1 MSHAVRVHET
11 GDASV
16 MKWEE
21 VNVAD
26 PAAGEVCLR
35 HTAIG
40 LNFIDIYFRA
50 GTYPSPQL
58 PFIPGLEAA
67 GVIES
72 IGENIS
78 GFEVG
83 DRVAYASPPLGS
95 YAELRLMP
103 AGRLVKLPDSIDD
116 RVAAAMMLKGM
127 TAHYLL
133 RRTFKVVPGTTLL
146 LHAAA
151 GGVGL
156 IACQWAKYLGATVIG
171 TVGSDEKA
179 ELACSHGCDHAILY
193 RKEDFVTR
201 VREITDG
208 EGVDVVYDSVGKDT
222 FLQSLDCLK
231 PMGMLALFGQSS
243 GAVEPFDLGLL
254 SAKGSLFVTRPTL
267 MNYVDKRGDLEDT
280 AEALFEVIR
289 EGVVNAD
296 IRQERPLREAAAAHS
311 DLESRRTT
319 GATLL
324 IP

>member
-16 MKWEE
+16 MQWEE
-21 VNVAD
+21 VSVAD
-26 PAAGEVCLR
+26 PAAGEVSLR

-72 IGENIS
+72 IGENVS

-95 YAELRLMP
+95 YAESRLMP

-133 RRTFKVVPGTTLL
+133 RRTFKVGPGTTLL

-171 TVGSDEKA
+171 TVGSNEKA

-193 RKEDFVTR
+193 REEDFVPR
-201 VREITDG
+201 VREITEG

-222 FLQSLDCLK
+222 FL
-231 PMGMLALFGQSS
+231 
-243 GAVEPFDLGLL
+243 
-254 SAKGSLFVTRPTL
+254 
-267 MNYVDKRGDLEDT
+267 
-280 AEALFEVIR
+280 
-289 EGVVNAD
+289 
-296 IRQERPLREAAAAHS
+296 
-311 DLESRRTT
+311 
-319 GATLL
+319 
-324 IP
+324 

>member
-58 PFIPGLEAA
+58 PFVPGLEGA

-72 IGENIS
+72 IGENVS

-95 YAELRLMP
+95 YAESRLMP

-133 RRTFKVVPGTTLL
+133 RRTFKVGPGTTLL

-171 TVGSDEKA
+171 TVGSNEKA

-193 RKEDFVTR
+193 RKEDFVAR

-280 AEALFEVIR
+280 AKELFEVIR

>member
-16 MKWEE
+16 MQWEE
-21 VNVAD
+21 VNVAE

-58 PFIPGLEAA
+58 PFVPGLEGA

-72 IGENIS
+72 IGENVG

-95 YAELRLMP
+95 YAESRLMP
-103 AGRLVKLPDSIDD
+103 AGRLVKLPDDIDD

-133 RRTFKVVPGTTLL
+133 RRVFKAGPGTTIL

-171 TVGSDEKA
+171 TVGSEEKA

-193 RKEDFVTR
+193 RKEDFVAR
-201 VREITDG
+201 VCEITD
-208 EGVDVVYDSVGKDT
+208 EKGVDVVYDSVGKDT
-222 FLQSLDCLK
+222 FLKSLDCLK

-243 GAVEPFDLGLL
+243 GGVEPFDLGLL

-267 MNYVDKRGDLEDT
+267 MNYVDKRDDLEDT
-280 AEALFEVIR
+280 AEELFEVIR

-296 IRQERPLREAAAAHS
+296 IRQERPLREAATAHS

>member
-72 IGENIS
+72 IGENVS

-193 RKEDFVTR
+193 RKEDFVAR

-222 FLQSLDCLK
+222 FLKSLDCLK

-267 MNYVDKRGDLEDT
+267 MNYVDKRSDLEDT
-280 AEALFEVIR
+280 AEELFEVIR

-296 IRQERPLREAAAAHS
+296 IRQERPLREAAAAHT

>member
-95 YAELRLMP
+95 YAESRLMP

-193 RKEDFVTR
+193 RKEDFVAR

-267 MNYVDKRGDLEDT
+267 MNYVDKRRDLENT
-280 AEALFEVIR
+280 AEELFKVIR

>member
-193 RKEDFVTR
+193 RKEDFVAR

-243 GAVEPFDLGLL
+243 GAVGPFDLGLL

-280 AEALFEVIR
+280 AEELFEVIR

-296 IRQERPLREAAAAHS
+296 IRQERPLRDAAAAHS

>member
-72 IGENIS
+72 IGENVS

-95 YAELRLMP
+95 YAESRLMP

-133 RRTFKVVPGTTLL
+133 RRTFKVGPGTTLL

-193 RKEDFVTR
+193 REEDFVAR

-280 AEALFEVIR
+280 AKELFEVIR

-296 IRQERPLREAAAAHS
+296 IRQERPLREAGAAHS

>member
-72 IGENIS
+72 IGENVS

-267 MNYVDKRGDLEDT
+267 MNYVDKRSDLDDT
-280 AEALFEVIR
+280 AEELFEVIR

-296 IRQERPLREAAAAHS
+296 IRQERPLRDAAAAHR

>member
-72 IGENIS
+72 IGENVS

-156 IACQWAKYLGATVIG
+156 IACQWAKHLGATVIG

-193 RKEDFVTR
+193 RKEDFVAR

-243 GAVEPFDLGLL
+243 GAVGPFDLGLL

-267 MNYVDKRGDLEDT
+267 MNYVDKRRDLENT
-280 AEALFEVIR
+280 AEELFKVIR

>member
-72 IGENIS
+72 IGENVS

-95 YAELRLMP
+95 YAESRLMP

-133 RRTFKVVPGTTLL
+133 RRTYKVGPGTTLL

-193 RKEDFVTR
+193 RKEDFVAR

-231 PMGMLALFGQSS
+231 SMGMLALFGQSS

-267 MNYVDKRGDLEDT
+267 MNYVDKRRDLENT
-280 AEALFEVIR
+280 AEELFKVIR

>member
-72 IGENIS
+72 IGENVS

-133 RRTFKVVPGTTLL
+133 RRTFKVEPGTTLL

-193 RKEDFVTR
+193 RKEDFVAR

-267 MNYVDKRGDLEDT
+267 MNYVDKRRDLENT
-280 AEALFEVIR
+280 AEELFKVIR

>member
-11 GDASV
+11 GDANV
-16 MKWEE
+16 MQWEE
-21 VNVAD
+21 VNVAA
-26 PAAGEVCLR
+26 PAAGEACLR

-72 IGENIS
+72 IGENVS

-95 YAELRLMP
+95 YAESRLMP
-103 AGRLVKLPDSIDD
+103 AGRLVKLPGDIDD

-133 RRTFKVVPGTTLL
+133 RRTFKVEPGTTLL

-171 TVGSDEKA
+171 TVGSNEKA

-193 RKEDFVTR
+193 REEDFVAR

-267 MNYVDKRGDLEDT
+267 MNYVDKRSDLEDT
-280 AEALFEVIR
+280 AEELFEVIR

-296 IRQERPLREAAAAHS
+296 IRQERPLREAATAHS

>member
-72 IGENIS
+72 IGENVS

-95 YAELRLMP
+95 YAESRLMP

-193 RKEDFVTR
+193 RKEDFVAR

-267 MNYVDKRGDLEDT
+267 MNYVDKRRDLENT
-280 AEALFEVIR
+280 AEELFEVIR

>member
-1 MSHAVRVHET
+1 MSRAIRVHET

-16 MKWEE
+16 MQWEE
-21 VNVAD
+21 VSVAD
-26 PAAGEVCLR
+26 PAAGEVSLR

-72 IGENIS
+72 IGENVS

-95 YAELRLMP
+95 YAESRLMP
-103 AGRLVKLPDSIDD
+103 AGRLVKLPDDIDD

-133 RRTFKVVPGTTLL
+133 RRTFKVEPGTTLL

-193 RKEDFVTR
+193 REEDFVAR
-201 VREITDG
+201 VREITEG

-280 AEALFEVIR
+280 AKELFEVIR
-289 EGVVNAD
+289 GGVVNAD
-296 IRQERPLREAAAAHS
+296 IRQERPLRDAAAAHT

>member
-1 MSHAVRVHET
+1 MSHALRVHET

-16 MKWEE
+16 LQWEE

-26 PAAGEVCLR
+26 PAPDEVCLR

-40 LNFIDIYFRA
+40 LNFIDVYFRA
-50 GTYPSPQL
+50 GIYPSPQL
-58 PFIPGLEAA
+58 PFVPGLEGA

-72 IGENIS
+72 IGENVD
-78 GFEVG
+78 GLDVG
-83 DRVAYASPPLGS
+83 DRVAYASPPLGA
-95 YAELRLMP
+95 YAESRLMP
-103 AGRLVKLPDSIDD
+103 AGRLVKLPDDIDD

-133 RRTFKVVPGTTLL
+133 RRIFRAGPGTTIL

-171 TVGSDEKA
+171 TVGSEEKA

-193 RKEDFVTR
+193 RKEDFAAR

-208 EGVDVVYDSVGKDT
+208 EGVDAVYDSVGKDT
-222 FLQSLDCLK
+222 FLKSLDCLK

-243 GAVEPFDLGLL
+243 GGVEPFDLGLL
-254 SAKGSLFVTRPTL
+254 AAKGSLFVTRPTL
-267 MNYVDKRGDLEDT
+267 MNYVDKRSDLEAT
-280 AEALFEVIR
+280 AAELFEVIR
-289 EGVVNAD
+289 EGIVNAD
-296 IRQERPLREAAAAHS
+296 IRQERPLREASAAHS

>member
-72 IGENIS
+72 IGENVS

-133 RRTFKVVPGTTLL
+133 RRTFKVGPGTTLL

-193 RKEDFVTR
+193 RKEDFVAR

-267 MNYVDKRGDLEDT
+267 MNYVDKRRDLENT
-280 AEALFEVIR
+280 AEELFKVIR

>member
-1 MSHAVRVHET
+1 MQWEDVNI
-11 GDASV
+11 GD
-16 MKWEE
+16 
-21 VNVAD
+21 
-26 PAAGEVCLR
+26 PTAGEVRLR

-50 GTYPSPQL
+50 GIYPSPQL
-58 PFIPGLEAA
+58 PFVPGLEGA

-72 IGENIS
+72 IGEGVD
-78 GFEVG
+78 GFDVG
-83 DRVAYASPPLGS
+83 DRVAYASPPLGA
-95 YAELRLMP
+95 YAESRLML
-103 AGRLVKLPDSIDD
+103 AGRLVKLPDDIDD

-133 RRTFKVVPGTTLL
+133 HRIFKAGPGTTIL

-193 RKEDFVTR
+193 REEDFVAR

-222 FLQSLDCLK
+222 FLKSLDCLK

-254 SAKGSLFVTRPTL
+254 AAKGSLFVTRPSL
-267 MNYVDKRGDLEDT
+267 MTYVDKRGDLENT
-280 AEALFEVIR
+280 AEEMFQVIR
-289 EGVVNAD
+289 DGIVNAD
-296 IRQERPLREAAAAHS
+296 IRQERPLSEAAAAHV

>member
-16 MKWEE
+16 MQWEE
-21 VNVAD
+21 VSVAD
-26 PAAGEVCLR
+26 PAAGEVSLR

-58 PFIPGLEAA
+58 PFVPGLEGA

-72 IGENIS
+72 IGENVG

-95 YAELRLMP
+95 YAESRLMP
-103 AGRLVKLPDSIDD
+103 AGRLVKLPDDIDD

-133 RRTFKVVPGTTLL
+133 RRVFKAGPGTTIL

-171 TVGSDEKA
+171 TVGSEEKA

-193 RKEDFVTR
+193 RKEDFVAR
-201 VREITDG
+201 VREITD
-208 EGVDVVYDSVGKDT
+208 EKGVDVVYDSVGKDT

-243 GAVEPFDLGLL
+243 GAVEPFDLGL
-254 SAKGSLFVTRPTL
+254 
-267 MNYVDKRGDLEDT
+267 
-280 AEALFEVIR
+280 
-289 EGVVNAD
+289 
-296 IRQERPLREAAAAHS
+296 
-311 DLESRRTT
+311 
-319 GATLL
+319 
-324 IP
+324 

>member
-1 MSHAVRVHET
+1 MSHAIRVHET

-16 MKWEE
+16 MQWEE
-21 VNVAD
+21 VKVAD
-26 PAAGEVCLR
+26 PAAGEVRLR

-50 GTYPSPQL
+50 GIYPSPQL
-58 PFIPGLEAA
+58 PFVPGLEAA

-72 IGENIS
+72 IGENVS

-83 DRVAYASPPLGS
+83 DRVAYASPPIGA
-95 YAELRLMP
+95 YAESRLMP

-133 RRTFKVVPGTTLL
+133 RRIFKAGPGTTLL

-156 IACQWAKYLGATVIG
+156 IACQWARYLGATVIG

-193 RKEDFVTR
+193 REEDFVAR
-201 VREITDG
+201 VHEITEG

-222 FLQSLDCLK
+222 FLKSLDCLK

-267 MNYVDKRGDLEDT
+267 MNYVDKREDLENT
-280 AEALFEVIR
+280 AEELFEVIR
-289 EGVVNAD
+289 KGVVNAD
-296 IRQERPLREAAAAHS
+296 IRQERPLLEAAAAHR

>member
-133 RRTFKVVPGTTLL
+133 RRTFKVGPSTTLL

-193 RKEDFVTR
+193 RKEDFVAR

-267 MNYVDKRGDLEDT
+267 MNYVDKRRDLENT
-280 AEALFEVIR
+280 AEELFKVIR

>member
-72 IGENIS
+72 IGENVS

-127 TAHYLL
+127 TSHYLL
-133 RRTFKVVPGTTLL
+133 RRTFKVGPGTTLL

-193 RKEDFVTR
+193 RKEDFVAR

-267 MNYVDKRGDLEDT
+267 MNYVDKRRDLENT
-280 AEALFEVIR
+280 AEELFKVIR

>member
-72 IGENIS
+72 IGENVS

-95 YAELRLMP
+95 YAESRLMP

-231 PMGMLALFGQSS
+231 PMGMLAFFGQSS

-267 MNYVDKRGDLEDT
+267 MNYVDKRSDLEDT
-280 AEALFEVIR
+280 AEELFEVIR

-296 IRQERPLREAAAAHS
+296 IRQERPLRDAAAAHR

>member
-1 MSHAVRVHET
+1 MSHAIRVHET

-16 MKWEE
+16 MQWEE
-21 VNVAD
+21 TKVAD
-26 PAAGEVCLR
+26 PATGEVFLR

-58 PFIPGLEAA
+58 PFTPGLEAA

-72 IGENIS
+72 IGENVS

-95 YAELRLMP
+95 YAESRLMP
-103 AGRLVKLPDSIDD
+103 AGRLVKLPDDIED

-133 RRTFKVVPGTTLL
+133 RRIFKVGPGTTLL

-156 IACQWAKYLGATVIG
+156 IACQWAKHLGATVIG
-171 TVGSDEKA
+171 TVGSAEKA

-193 RKEDFVTR
+193 REEDFVAR
-201 VREITDG
+201 VREITNK

-267 MNYVDKRGDLEDT
+267 MHYVDKRSDLEDT
-280 AEALFEVIR
+280 AAELFEVIR

-296 IRQERPLREAAAAHS
+296 IRQERPLRDAAVAHT

>member
-1 MSHAVRVHET
+1 MNHAVRVHET

-16 MKWEE
+16 MQWEE
-21 VNVAD
+21 VNVAE

-72 IGENIS
+72 IGENVS

-133 RRTFKVVPGTTLL
+133 RRIFKVGPGTTIL

-267 MNYVDKRGDLEDT
+267 MNYVDKRRDLENT
-280 AEALFEVIR
+280 AEELFKVIR

>member
-16 MKWEE
+16 MQWEE

-72 IGENIS
+72 IGENVS

-95 YAELRLMP
+95 YAESRLMP

-193 RKEDFVTR
+193 RKEDFVAR

-267 MNYVDKRGDLEDT
+267 MNYVDKRSDLENT
-280 AEALFEVIR
+280 AEELFKVIR

>member
-1 MSHAVRVHET
+1 MNHAVRVHQT
-11 GDASV
+11 GDANV
-16 MKWEE
+16 MQWEE
-21 VNVAD
+21 VKVAD
-26 PAAGEVCLR
+26 PAAGEVSLR

-40 LNFIDIYFRA
+40 LNFIDIYFRS

-58 PFIPGLEAA
+58 PFIPGMEAA
-67 GVIES
+67 GAIES
-72 IGENIS
+72 IGENVS

-95 YAELRLMP
+95 YTESRLMP
-103 AGRLVKLPDSIDD
+103 AERLVKLPDDIDD

-133 RRTFKVVPGTTLL
+133 RRIFKVGPGTTIL

-156 IACQWAKYLGATVIG
+156 IACQWARYLGATVIG
-171 TVGSDEKA
+171 TVGSGEKA
-179 ELACSHGCDHAILY
+179 ELASSHGCDHAILY
-193 RKEDFVTR
+193 REEDFVAR

-208 EGVDVVYDSVGKDT
+208 KGVDVVYDSVGKDT
-222 FLQSLDCLK
+222 FLHSLDCLK

-243 GAVEPFDLGLL
+243 GPVAPFDPGLL

-267 MNYVDKRGDLEDT
+267 MNYVNKRSDLDNT
-280 AEALFEVIR
+280 VAELFEVLR
-289 EGVVNAD
+289 KGVVNAD
-296 IRQERPLREAAAAHS
+296 IRQERPLREATEAHS
-311 DLESRRTT
+311 DLESRRTA

>member
-1 MSHAVRVHET
+1 MSYALRVHKT

-16 MKWEE
+16 MQWEE
-21 VNVAD
+21 VTVTD
-26 PAAGEVCLR
+26 PAPGEVRLR

-50 GTYPSPQL
+50 GIYPSPQL
-58 PFIPGLEAA
+58 PFVPGLEGA

-72 IGENIS
+72 IGENVG

-83 DRVAYASPPLGS
+83 DRVAYASPPLGAYS
-95 YAELRLMP
+95 ESRLMP
-103 AGRLVKLPDSIDD
+103 AGRLVRLPDDIDD

-133 RRTFKVVPGTTLL
+133 RRIFKAGPGTTIL

-156 IACQWAKYLGATVIG
+156 IACQWARHLGATVIG

-193 RKEDFVTR
+193 RKEDFVAR
-201 VREITDG
+201 VSEITDG
-208 EGVDVVYDSVGKDT
+208 KGVDVVYDSVGKDT
-222 FLQSLDCLK
+222 FLKSLDCLK

-243 GAVEPFDLGLL
+243 GGVEPFDLGLL
-254 SAKGSLFVTRPTL
+254 AAKGSLFVTRPTL
-267 MNYVDKRGDLEDT
+267 MNYVDKRSDLEDT
-280 AEALFEVIR
+280 AAELFEVIR
-289 EGVVNAD
+289 EGVVKAD
-296 IRQERPLREAAAAHS
+296 IRQERPLRDASAAHS

>member
-16 MKWEE
+16 MQWEE

-26 PAAGEVCLR
+26 PAVGEVCLR

-58 PFIPGLEAA
+58 PFVPGLEGA

-72 IGENIS
+72 IGENVS

-83 DRVAYASPPLGS
+83 DRVAYASPPLGA
-95 YAELRLMP
+95 YAESRLMP
-103 AGRLVKLPDSIDD
+103 AGRLVKLPDDIDD

-133 RRTFKVVPGTTLL
+133 RRIFRTGPGTTVL

-193 RKEDFVTR
+193 REEDFVAR

-267 MNYVDKRGDLEDT
+267 MNYVDKRSDLKDT
-280 AEALFEVIR
+280 AEELFEVIR
-289 EGVVNAD
+289 GGVVNAD
-296 IRQERPLREAAAAHS
+296 IRQERPLRDAVAAHT

>member
-16 MKWEE
+16 LQWEE
-21 VNVAD
+21 VSVAE

-40 LNFIDIYFRA
+40 LNFIDVYFRA

-58 PFIPGLEAA
+58 PFVPGLEGA

-72 IGENIS
+72 IGENVD
-78 GFEVG
+78 GFDVG
-83 DRVAYASPPLGS
+83 DRVAYASPPLGA

-103 AGRLVKLPDSIDD
+103 AGRLVKLPDDIDD

-133 RRTFKVVPGTTLL
+133 RRIFKAGPSSTIL

-171 TVGSDEKA
+171 TVGSEEKA

-193 RKEDFVTR
+193 RKEDFVAR

-208 EGVDVVYDSVGKDT
+208 EGVDAVYDSVGKDT
-222 FLQSLDCLK
+222 FLKSLDCLK

-254 SAKGSLFVTRPTL
+254 AAKGSLFVTRPTL
-267 MNYVDKRGDLEDT
+267 MNYVDKRNDLEDT
-280 AEALFEVIR
+280 AAELFEVIR
-289 EGVVNAD
+289 KGVVNAD
-296 IRQERPLREAAAAHS
+296 IHQERPLLEAAAAHR

>member
-72 IGENIS
+72 IGENVS

-95 YAELRLMP
+95 YAESRLMP

-193 RKEDFVTR
+193 REEDFVAR
-201 VREITDG
+201 VRKITDG

-267 MNYVDKRGDLEDT
+267 MNYVDKRRDLENT
-280 AEALFEVIR
+280 AEELFKVIR

>member
-72 IGENIS
+72 IGENVS

-193 RKEDFVTR
+193 RKEDFVAR
-201 VREITDG
+201 VREITD
-208 EGVDVVYDSVGKDT
+208 EKGVDVVYDSVGKDT

-267 MNYVDKRGDLEDT
+267 MNYVDKRSDLEDT
-280 AEALFEVIR
+280 AEELFEVIR

-296 IRQERPLREAAAAHS
+296 IRQERPLREAAAAHT

>member
-1 MSHAVRVHET
+1 MSHAVRIHET

-16 MKWEE
+16 MQWEE
-21 VNVAD
+21 VNVAE

-58 PFIPGLEAA
+58 PFVPGLEGA

-72 IGENIS
+72 IGENVS
-78 GFEVG
+78 AFEVG

-95 YAELRLMP
+95 YAESRLMP

-133 RRTFKVVPGTTLL
+133 RRIFKVGLGTTLL

-193 RKEDFVTR
+193 REEDFVAR
-201 VREITDG
+201 VREITEG

-280 AEALFEVIR
+280 AEELFEVIR
-289 EGVVNAD
+289 KGVVNAD
-296 IRQERPLREAAAAHS
+296 IRQERPLREVAAAHS

>member
-72 IGENIS
+72 IGENVS

-95 YAELRLMP
+95 YAESRLMP

-133 RRTFKVVPGTTLL
+133 RRIFKVGPGTTLL

-193 RKEDFVTR
+193 REEDFVAR
-201 VREITDG
+201 VREITEG

-267 MNYVDKRGDLEDT
+267 MNYVDKRSDLEDT
-280 AEALFEVIR
+280 ADELFEVIR

-296 IRQERPLREAAAAHS
+296 IRQQRPLREAAAAHS